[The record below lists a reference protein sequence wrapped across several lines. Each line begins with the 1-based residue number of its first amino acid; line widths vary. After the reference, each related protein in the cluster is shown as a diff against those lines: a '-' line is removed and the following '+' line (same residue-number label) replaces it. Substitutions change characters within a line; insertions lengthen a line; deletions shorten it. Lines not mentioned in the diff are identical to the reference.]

1 MRLPV
6 PPVRYDPSLEAQRNS
21 MIEQWDMRT
30 LKAGV
35 DNTLTPGTRVLDPTW
50 DDLRFP
56 ASGLNP
62 PGPVFAPSTDTDT
75 GLLIFADAATNTMA
89 GVAQMPHAWAEGT
102 EIRPHVHWL
111 QPAAGNVLWRLEYR
125 LIPAYNGQFP
135 AAWTTINASEA
146 VGAYVGPGQFVNI
159 TAFGPIDMTGFK
171 ISAMVVFK
179 LSRIGGDALD
189 TLAADVP
196 LLEFDIHYQIN
207 AFGSRAEF
215 VK

>member
-6 PPVRYDPSLEAQRNS
+6 PPVRYDQSLEAQRNTL
-21 MIEQWDMRT
+21 IEQWDMRT

-62 PGPVFAPSTDTDT
+62 PGPIAAPSVDSDT
-75 GLLIFADAATNTMA
+75 GLLVFADSATNTTA
-89 GVAQMPHAWAEGT
+89 GVAQMPHAWAEGS

-111 QPAAGNVLWRLEYR
+111 QPAAGNVLWQLEYR
-125 LIPAYNGQFP
+125 LIQAYGGTFP
-135 AAWTTINASEA
+135 ATWTTITASTA
-146 VGAYVGPGQFVNI
+146 VGTYPGGNFVNI
-159 TAFGPIDMTGFK
+159 TAFPAIDMTGFR
-171 ISAMVVFK
+171 ISSMVVFK
-179 LSRIGGDALD
+179 LSRVGGDALD
-189 TLAADVP
+189 TLADDVS